1 MQSLLTY
8 ISGLLGVFVLF
19 LQLWQFAPVDRA
31 LLTAVLTGLGAFLV
45 LHLGYVA
52 IRWILTLPPPP
63 RPEAAEADTQEEKST
78 GQAESDSREH
88 TPRMTAPAAA

>member
-8 ISGLLGVFVLF
+8 ISGLLSVFVLF

-31 LLTAVLTGLGAFLV
+31 LITAVLTGLGAFLV

-52 IRWILTLPPPP
+52 IRWILTLAPP
-63 RPEAAEADTQEEKST
+63 RPEAAEADTREEKAT
-78 GQAESDSREH
+78 DQAEPDSHEH